1 MMIRNLRVMSPKL
14 VRHNHHIRSERR
26 IVEDFTLTGA
36 SQRERFKIVLEDYLV
51 KTFNLGFEVH
61 LVKGDITKIEA
72 DAIVNAANSYLSHG
86 GGVAWAIVR
95 RGGEAIQRESDQ
107 YVREHGPVPVG
118 EVAVT
123 GAGSLRAK
131 YVIHAVGPRYGL
143 EGEDKLHSAIRRSLE
158 KAEELGL
165 RSLAL
170 PAISTGI
177 YGYPME
183 VCARVM
189 ASVLRSYKPK
199 ILEKVIV
206 VLYDDMAYS
215 TFEKVFT
222 RELQESS

>member
-1 MMIRNLRVMSPKL
+1 M
-14 VRHNHHIRSERR
+14 
-26 IVEDFTLTGA
+26 
-36 SQRERFKIVLEDYLV
+36 

-61 LVKGDITKIEA
+61 LMKGDITRIEA

-95 RGGEAIQRESDQ
+95 RGGETIQRESDQ

-143 EGEDKLHSAIRRSLE
+143 EGEDKLYSAIRRSLE

-183 VCARVM
+183 GCARVM
-189 ASVLRSYKPK
+189 ASVLRSYSPK
-199 ILEKVIV
+199 TLEKVIV
-206 VLYDDMAYS
+206 VLYDDVAYS
-215 TFEKVFT
+215 TFERVFT
-222 RELQESS
+222 RELKGSS

>member
-1 MMIRNLRVMSPKL
+1 M
-14 VRHNHHIRSERR
+14 
-26 IVEDFTLTGA
+26 
-36 SQRERFKIVLEDYLV
+36 
-51 KTFNLGFEVH
+51 
-61 LVKGDITKIEA
+61 
-72 DAIVNAANSYLSHG
+72 
-86 GGVAWAIVR
+86 
-95 RGGEAIQRESDQ
+95 
-107 YVREHGPVPVG
+107 
-118 EVAVT
+118 
-123 GAGSLRAK
+123 
-131 YVIHAVGPRYGL
+131 